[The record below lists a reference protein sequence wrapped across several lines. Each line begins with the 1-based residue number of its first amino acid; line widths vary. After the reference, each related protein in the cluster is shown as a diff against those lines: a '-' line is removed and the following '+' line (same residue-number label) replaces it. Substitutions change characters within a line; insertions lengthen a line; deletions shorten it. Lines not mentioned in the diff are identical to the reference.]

1 MMQSG
6 RAVMYPVYK
15 GSYERGTGAIWN
27 GLSGERDV
35 IVQWRKDLGR
45 SIDYLETRPDIDVKR
60 LAFYGFSLGA
70 FFGPILTQVDS
81 RFKAS
86 VLLGGGLDPEIPL
99 PELDAVPYLPR
110 NHVPTL
116 LLPTPDNYTVPPA
129 THQN

>member
-27 GLSGERDV
+27 GLSAERDV

-70 FFGPILTQVDS
+70 FWGPIFTQVDS

-86 VLLGGGLDPEIPL
+86 VWLVGGLDPEVLL
-99 PELDAVPYLPR
+99 PEGDTVHFLPG
-110 NHVPTL
+110 N
-116 LLPTPDNYTVPPA
+116 
-129 THQN
+129 Q